1 MCRSN
6 TPDNITVS
14 TCADLTR
21 LMAESR
27 DYDELLMAW
36 KSWRDVTGPHMKA
49 GYEQFVAL
57 SNEAVKTLG
66 MLRGEGGGGRGHG
79 CYVLT
84 VQAIKNTM
92 RGCLEC
98 G

>member
-1 MCRSN
+1 
-6 TPDNITVS
+6 
-14 TCADLTR
+14 
-21 LMAESR
+21 MAESR

-66 MLRGEGGGGRGHG
+66 KLTGGGGGRGWGHT
-79 CYVLT
+79 CFVLT
-84 VQAIKNTM
+84 VHQ
-92 RGCLEC
+92 
-98 G
+98 